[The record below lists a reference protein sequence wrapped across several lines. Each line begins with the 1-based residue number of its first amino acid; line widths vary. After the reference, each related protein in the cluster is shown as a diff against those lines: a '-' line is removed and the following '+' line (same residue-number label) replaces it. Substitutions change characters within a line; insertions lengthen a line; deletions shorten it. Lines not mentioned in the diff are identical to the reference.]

1 MQYALGS
8 NLIAGLRRWPLEDV
22 AMDGRNAQ
30 IADIARRLA
39 EGSIDYLPTVPELM
53 QDGVWPFALQYAND
67 RLDERVDLLSL
78 SKGRP

>member
-1 MQYALGS
+1 MWRGTSAAHRARLVLTS
-8 NLIAGLRRWPLEDV
+8 TPV
-22 AMDGRNAQ
+22 FGRNAP

-67 RLDERVDLLSL
+67 RLDERVDLLSF

>member
-1 MQYALGS
+1 LSAFG
-8 NLIAGLRRWPLEDV
+8 GLLPSGADV
-22 AMDGRNAQ
+22 PVGRLAP

-67 RLDERVDLLSL
+67 RLDERVDLLSF

>member
-1 MQYALGS
+1 LSAFG
-8 NLIAGLRRWPLEDV
+8 GLLPSGADAPV
-22 AMDGRNAQ
+22 GRLAP

-39 EGSIDYLPTVPELM
+39 EGSIDYLPTVQELM

-67 RLDERVDLLSL
+67 RLDERVDLLSF